1 MSRKHTPT
9 VWGYAVCVLTLRYFL
24 ALGDAPGSSC
34 IFPAL
39 VPESVISPRTS
50 KEKGMLSLFSGIQA
64 GPKVHRSLPEDSNHG
79 QRTSPG
85 LRKPDLL
92 MHLP

>member
-1 MSRKHTPT
+1 MSRKHTPM
-9 VWGYAVCVLTLRYFL
+9 VWGFGVYVLTLRYFL

-39 VPESVISPRTS
+39 VPVSDVSPRTS
-50 KEKGMLSLFSGIQA
+50 EEKGMLSLFSGIQA

-79 QRTSPG
+79 QKTSPG
-85 LRKPDLL
+85 LRKPHLL
-92 MHLP
+92 MRLP